1 MHALRLRQAQALSV
15 SKDLLRFAQVFSQ
28 MLKVGLEVNCCD
40 VKEVLAATV
49 LEIERNQAKIAN
61 PGPKDDPEAI
71 QEELENNMV
80 TSLYLIVIL
89 TKVLK
94 NVEESV
100 EFSAMKEIYQLVH
113 LNPTTTSGSSLL
125 HLVVNQLTPVDDF
138 HTNDVCR
145 FPCSSTTKLLL
156 LAGADAQAMDDRRN
170 TPLHIIVSYQKIV
183 SDFLTLHAI
192 IMALLE
198 AGGTG
203 FFSWE
208 PAL

>member
-1 MHALRLRQAQALSV
+1 MKLLEACEVGRRDPQLPCLRRRDVLPNILVNLGSLSSSSRKLSFKMISRAGPLFNWSRESSWV
-15 SKDLLRFAQVFSQ
+15 TDLS
-28 MLKVGLEVNCCD
+28 
-40 VKEVLAATV
+40 
-49 LEIERNQAKIAN
+49 
-61 PGPKDDPEAI
+61 
-71 QEELENNMV
+71 
-80 TSLYLIVIL
+80 TSISL
-89 TKVLK
+89 
-94 NVEESV
+94 
-100 EFSAMKEIYQLVH
+100 
-113 LNPTTTSGSSLL
+113 TTSGSSLL

-198 AGGTG
+198 AGGNG
-203 FFSWE
+203 F
-208 PAL
+208 